1 MVFAP
6 LGSLGLIFN
15 ILFSSIFLGTIIST
29 YDWIGTILI
38 VAGCAVVSTFG
49 SNISDSPKS
58 IDALIIL
65 FTKPAFI
72 AYTSVQVFIEFSLLF
87 AIKYLEFLVQR
98 QNLLVFSNTPTR
110 MNSRLGTRRSF
121 SMDASQ
127 RPPLRNSTSR
137 HSITIKTTINEEATG
152 IENEVMIRASS
163 TSSINRI
170 REDYEQR
177 FRNEREQQMHEDDEH
192 RLRIDIDPFPSESE
206 QRVPLIRTNTATSVI
221 RTVTPLNV
229 SGLIG
234 ILYAILGGIV
244 ASDTLLLTKS
254 GVDVLLISI
263 IDSKNQFHGVFS
275 LIIVSLLIITAFS
288 QVYSL
293 NSALKYELPVL
304 VLPIFYTFFTCLSLT
319 NTMVYLDAF
328 GSSNLQDLVFLSLG
342 IGLIVVGVWVLTK
355 SQPETKIDLELPV

>member
-1 MVFAP
+1 
-6 LGSLGLIFN
+6 
-15 ILFSSIFLGTIIST
+15 
-29 YDWIGTILI
+29 
-38 VAGCAVVSTFG
+38 
-49 SNISDSPKS
+49 
-58 IDALIIL
+58 
-65 FTKPAFI
+65 
-72 AYTSVQVFIEFSLLF
+72 
-87 AIKYLEFLVQR
+87 
-98 QNLLVFSNTPTR
+98 
-110 MNSRLGTRRSF
+110 
-121 SMDASQ
+121 MDASQ

-192 RLRIDIDPFPSESE
+192 RLRIDIDPFPSEIE

-244 ASDTLLLTKS
+244 ASDTLLLTK
-254 GVDVLLISI
+254 
-263 IDSKNQFHGVFS
+263 N
-275 LIIVSLLIITAFS
+275 
-288 QVYSL
+288 
-293 NSALKYELPVL
+293 
-304 VLPIFYTFFTCLSLT
+304 
-319 NTMVYLDAF
+319 AF

-355 SQPETKIDLELPV
+355 SQPETKIDLELPVE